1 MFLRPLPTDIFL
13 LELFEFFNKYI
24 FSILKRKSITGY
36 CSFKHT
42 TARIASLALLKI
54 QKCLAGRVIFEIELK

>member
-13 LELFEFFNKYI
+13 LGLFEFFNKYI

-42 TARIASLALLKI
+42 TARSHCKFGAS
-54 QKCLAGRVIFEIELK
+54 QNSEVSGRTGNF

>member
-1 MFLRPLPTDIFL
+1 MFLRTLPTDLFQPGV
-13 LELFEFFNKYI
+13 FEFFNKYI
-24 FSILKRKSITGY
+24 FFILKRKSIPGY

-54 QKCLAGRVIFEIELK
+54 QKWLAGQVIFEIELK